1 MSVHNSHTKPF
12 LVVRPSIFNALIPVF
27 FKNLIGI
34 GLISFA
40 FYFLI
45 SLVNL
50 LLVDLIFFPTIG
62 VVLVFIFVLTFLS
75 ISIKLFI
82 LKMTKYSFYGTN
94 AVKSFK
100 FIIIKKRSVVYNR
113 ITNITLNVS
122 LWDRLTGAGTIRVH
136 TGDDE
141 VPDIVMRYIKN
152 PERIENLIYNLIHK
166 KNVNVHQDIKSDF
179 I

>member
-1 MSVHNSHTKPF
+1 MSVHNSYRKPF
-12 LVVRPSIFNALIPVF
+12 LIVKPSIFNALIPIF
-27 FKNLIGI
+27 FKNLIGF
-34 GLISFA
+34 GLITFA

-45 SLVNL
+45 SIVNML
-50 LLVDLIFFPTIG
+50 FVDLIFFPTIG
-62 VVLVFIFVLTFLS
+62 AVLVFIFVLTFLS

-82 LKMTKYSFYGTN
+82 LRLTTYSFYETN

-122 LWDRLTGAGTIRVH
+122 FWDRLTGAGTIRIH

-152 PERIENLIYNLIHK
+152 PEKIENLIYNLIHK
-166 KNVNVHQDIKSDF
+166 KNVNVHQEVKSNF